1 MSHSYEEVRNA
12 ALDILAGRIKTDLE
26 PTQYENF
33 MVGVAEVFAQQDTE
47 PSQVVQISGYPEE
60 LRGADRETFLEVFWD
75 LFQQGIITLGMN
87 DSNRE
92 FPFFR
97 VSSFG
102 RRILEGH
109 ESYFFHD
116 VSSYTKLIIDAV
128 PGIDPVTLIY
138 LKEAMQA
145 FRSGCILSCS
155 VMLGVATE
163 HTFLLLMETIN
174 GNSAHAP
181 NFAAVNKERTILRKV
196 NMFKAKLDQKV
207 KTLPSEIKEDL
218 DTNFAGILSII
229 RNFRNESGH
238 PSGKIIDRE
247 QAYVLL
253 QLFIPYSK
261 KMYQLIDHFKCQE
274 TT

>member
-1 MSHSYEEVRNA
+1 MSHSYEEIRNA
-12 ALDILAGRIKTDLE
+12 ALDVLAGRIKPSYSPD
-26 PTQYENF
+26 QYAHL
-33 MVGVAEVFAQQDTE
+33 MIGVAEVFARQDAN
-47 PSQVVQISGYPEE
+47 PGQAVHISGSHAE
-60 LRGADRETFLEVFWD
+60 LRGDDRELFLEIFWD
-75 LFQQGIITLGMN
+75 LFRQGIITLGLD

-97 VSSFG
+97 ISSFG
-102 RRILEGH
+102 RRILDGH

-116 VSSYTKLIIDAV
+116 VSSYTKLITDAV
-128 PGIDPVTLIY
+128 PNIDPVTLIY
-138 LKEAMQA
+138 LKEAMQG

-163 HTFLLLMETIN
+163 HTFLLLMDTIDN
-174 GNSAHAP
+174 NSTHAST
-181 NFAAVNKERTILRKV
+181 FSAVNKERMILHKV
-196 NMFKAKLDQKV
+196 NKFKRILDQQL
-207 KTLPSEIKEDL
+207 KTLPSDIKEDL

-238 PSGKIIDRE
+238 PTGKIIDRE

-261 KMYQLIDHFKCQE
+261 KMYQLVEHYK
-274 TT
+274 